1 MEHSRLI
8 MEVLIMNTDKKIF
21 GIAATFKTPDE
32 IINAAKKVS
41 SSCFTDFDVNTPYP
55 VHGMDKAMKIK
66 PSKLGFVTLVMGLS
80 GASIALLFMYWT
92 MSVNYPMV
100 IGGKPFFALPAFIP
114 VTFELTVLLATVSTV
129 IAMIALFF
137 RLPDNKHPLH
147 DTDYMKSV
155 SSDKYGI
162 VIESS
167 DPKFDEKSV
176 NDFLKNLNPLAIEVI
191 YFPPQESYS
200 IFQPK
205 FILFLIGVAGVVS
218 GGTYITLNKLLYT
231 VPYNFMMNQEKLNP
245 QKTSNLFA
253 DDRGM
258 RTPVEGTVARGFI
271 PYPYAGQTNP
281 AEVLSNP
288 YIPTKENLELGKSKF
303 LTYCSPCH
311 GNFADGDSRLRGQF
325 PNPPTLHSTRA
336 RDFSDG
342 MIYHI
347 ITNGQNVMPSYASQV
362 TREERWAI
370 VNYIRVLQRAKNA
383 SDSDLIEIKKETGS
397 NVTN

>member
-1 MEHSRLI
+1 
-8 MEVLIMNTDKKIF
+8 MNNDKKIF

-41 SSCFTDFDVNTPYP
+41 SSGFTDFDVNTPYP

-191 YFPPQESYS
+191 YFPPEESYS

-205 FILFLIGVAGVVS
+205 FILFLIGVAVVVS

-231 VPYNFMMNQEKLNP
+231 VPYNFMMDQEKLNP
-245 QKTSNLFA
+245 QKTSDLFA

-271 PYPYAGQTNP
+271 PYPFAGQTNP